1 MQLRLLIWPDGRLEA
16 VVWLSGCLVVSRLF
30 ENVLGSQVESEVG
43 DDEAVT
49 THVEARMAVM
59 N

>member
-1 MQLRLLIWPDGRLEA
+1 M
-16 VVWLSGCLVVSRLF
+16 
-30 ENVLGSQVESEVG
+30 LGSQVESEVG

-59 N
+59 KSQNNMKKPLDFLVAGKSDPAARGLAKESD

>member
-1 MQLRLLIWPDGRLEA
+1 M
-16 VVWLSGCLVVSRLF
+16 
-30 ENVLGSQVESEVG
+30 LGSQVESEVG

-59 N
+59 NWEIEKTIEVIKAKNNI

>member
-1 MQLRLLIWPDGRLEA
+1 MVDWRLCCH
-16 VVWLSGCLVVSRLF
+16 CLVVSRSLLN

-49 THVEARMAVM
+49 THVEAGMAVM

>member
-1 MQLRLLIWPDGRLEA
+1 MLIWPDGRLEA